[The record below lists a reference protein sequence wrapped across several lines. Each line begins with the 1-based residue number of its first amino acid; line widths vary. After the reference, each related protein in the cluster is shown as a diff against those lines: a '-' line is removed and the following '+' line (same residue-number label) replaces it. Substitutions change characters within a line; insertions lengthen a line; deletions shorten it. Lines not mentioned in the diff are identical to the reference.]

1 VQTKNTKCVLKEIL
15 IEVSGHKVLETCLFN
30 IFDTCWTA
38 PILTSHPFS
47 DRRALLILPDVMYV
61 CENLALA
68 LGRTKIG
75 VV

>member
-1 VQTKNTKCVLKEIL
+1 MKNTKCVLKEIL
-15 IEVSGHKVLETCLFN
+15 IEVSGLMVLETCLFN
-30 IFDTCWTA
+30 ILHTCWTA

-47 DRRALLILPDVMYV
+47 DGRGLLILPDVIYV
-61 CENLALA
+61 CENSALA